1 MIIYPLEIA
10 SPRPLI
16 VGQRFGRFLPGF
28 AIAVFLALVTSG
40 TAQALTSANQS
51 SATAQNPLPALQ
63 VQKETLVV
71 GSEQDYPPFATGMT
85 DATAGGFTVDLWKAV
100 AAEAGLNYTIRVRPF
115 HQILQEFKE
124 GKIDVLINL
133 AHSDDRH
140 HFADFT
146 VSHVV
151 VHGAIFVRK
160 GESGIRTENDLA
172 GKSIIVLN
180 ADLAHDYA
188 VSKGWEKQLVLVETS
203 AEGMRLLAS
212 GKHDAMLLG
221 KLSGMQ
227 TLRALGLT
235 GIEALKAKAG
245 FSQKFAF
252 AVPEGQS
259 ELLGKLNEGLAITKS
274 NGTYNA
280 LYDKWFGVYEVKEVG
295 LSYLL
300 KYLIPIVAVFLG
312 IAGYFFYRWQ
322 VERAEA
328 EKKYRDLYDHAPDML
343 LSCEAK
349 TATIIDCNQTLLD
362 ATGYSRE
369 ELIGSSAFEL
379 YHPDCTDFARTAFQQ
394 FMDAKE
400 VHGLELQLRRK
411 DGSKIDVSLSASAAC
426 DKYGVILHSRSA
438 LRDIT
443 ERRKAEEKLRTLSTV
458 VEQSPLSVVITDLDA
473 NILYV
478 NPYFTNITGYSREE
492 AIGQNPRILQ
502 SGLTTR
508 EVYTE
513 LWNSLTSGKV
523 WRGELV
529 NKRKNGESYW
539 EEAHIAPAI
548 NLAGITTH
556 YVAVKLDITQRKQAE
571 RVLAES
577 EERYRLLVESS
588 PFCVHEIDL
597 EGRFQAMNRAG
608 LNMLGL
614 DDAGQICGM
623 PYLGAVSPQDTDR
636 VGALLREAIA
646 NGTPSH
652 FEFSASGDA
661 PLYFKSCFIPIKD
674 AGGKVLKLMGIAEDI
689 TGRKKAEKELKEN
702 ESRFRNLVETTSDW
716 VWEADENAVYTYAS
730 PQIHDILGYEVAEII
745 GKTPFDLMP
754 PEEAERVAGIF
765 GPIAAA
771 RISFTNLENTNLHK
785 DGHSVVL
792 ETNGVP
798 VIDTEGKFCGYRGID
813 RDITERKE
821 FEEELKRSNVELEQF
836 GYAISHDMRQP
847 LRMISSYLQL
857 IETSLADQLDSEKRD
872 YFNFAIDGAKR
883 IDQMLVALL
892 EYSRMGR
899 MGEPSVWI
907 ESRAVL
913 DEALLFLQP
922 ALAEA
927 QARLDITG
935 DWPRIF
941 ANHDEMLRLLQNL
954 IGNAVKFRAAG
965 RVPEINVTSKL
976 GKNEWQLCV
985 ADNGI
990 GLIPDQIKR
999 LFQMFQRLQLRTAYE
1014 GNGVGLALSRKIVE
1028 HHKGRIWAESAGEG
1042 QGSKFCVVLPVP
1054 REETIPAIGGNT

>member
-1 MIIYPLEIA
+1 M
-10 SPRPLI
+10 S
-16 VGQRFGRFLPGF
+16 GF
-28 AIAVFLALVTSG
+28 VIAVLLALFASG
-40 TAQALTSANQS
+40 AAQALTTVNQS
-51 SATAQNPLPALQ
+51 SATAQNPLPVIQ
-63 VQKETLVV
+63 VQKDTLVV

-85 DATAGGFTVDLWKAV
+85 DATAGGFSVDLWKAV
-100 AAEAGLNYTIRVRPF
+100 AAEAGLNYAIRVRPF

-133 AHSDDRH
+133 AHSDERH
-140 HFADFT
+140 QFADFT
-146 VSHVV
+146 VPHVIA
-151 VHGAIFVRK
+151 HGAIFVRK
-160 GESGIRTENDLA
+160 GESGIRTEDDLA

-188 VSKGWEKQLVLVETS
+188 VSKGWEKQLVLVDTS

-212 GKHDAMLLG
+212 GKHDAMLLN
-221 KLSGMQ
+221 KLAGMQ
-227 TLRALGLT
+227 TLQVLGLPN
-235 GIEALKAKAG
+235 IEALKVKAG

-259 ELLGKLNEGLAITKS
+259 ELLGKLNEGLALTKS
-274 NGTYNA
+274 NGAYNA

-295 LSYLL
+295 LRDML
-300 KYLIPIVAVFLG
+300 KYLIMVVVVFLG
-312 IAGYFFYRWQ
+312 IAGYFFYRRQ

-349 TATIIDCNQTLLD
+349 SATIIDCNQTLLD

-369 ELIGSSAFEL
+369 ELVGRSAFEL
-379 YHPDCTDFARTAFQQ
+379 YHPDCTDLARTALQK
-394 FMDAKE
+394 FMDTKE

-411 DGSKIDVSLSASAAC
+411 DGSKVDVSLSASAVC
-426 DKYGVILHSRSA
+426 DEHGAILYSRSA

-443 ERRKAEEKLRTLSTV
+443 EHKKAEEELRTLSTM

-502 SGLTTR
+502 SGLTPR
-508 EVYTE
+508 VVYTE

-529 NKRKNGESYW
+529 NKRKNGELYW
-539 EEAHIAPAI
+539 EEAHIVPAI
-548 NLAGITTH
+548 NSAGITTH

-571 RVLAES
+571 HVLAES

-597 EGRFQAMNRAG
+597 EGRFQSMNRAG

-614 DDAGQICGM
+614 GDAEKICGM
-623 PYLGAVSPQDTDR
+623 PYLSAVSQQDAGR
-636 VGALLREAIA
+636 VGSLLRDATT

-652 FEFSASGDA
+652 FEFAASGDV
-661 PLYFKSCFIPIKD
+661 PLYFKSCFIPIKNT
-674 AGGKVLKLMGIAEDI
+674 GGKVLKLMGITEDI
-689 TGRKKAEKELKEN
+689 TGRKKAEKARL
-702 ESRFRNLVETTSDW
+702 RAETKFHMVFDNTSDAI
-716 VWEADENAVYTYAS
+716 V
-730 PQIHDILGYEVAEII
+730 IHHVQGRFLEVNQTMCERLGYSREE
-745 GKTPFDLMP
+745 FLHLSP
-754 PEEAERVAGIF
+754 PDINVPEGVEKFAERGKALMAQGQ
-765 GPIAAA
+765 
-771 RISFTNLENTNLHK
+771 ISFETVHVTK
-785 DGHSVVL
+785 DGRKIPVEVNACLIDYAGKPATLSVV
-792 ETNGVP
+792 
-798 VIDTEGKFCGYRGID
+798 
-813 RDITERKE
+813 RDITERKKY
-821 FEEELKRSNVELEQF
+821 EEELKRSNAELEQF

-857 IETSLADQLDSEKRD
+857 IEISLADQLDSEKRD

-892 EYSRMGR
+892 DYSRVGR
-899 MGEPSVWI
+899 KGEPSRWI
-907 ESRAVL
+907 ESRAVF

-922 ALAEA
+922 GIAEA
-927 QARLDITG
+927 QAALNIAG
-935 DWPRIF
+935 EWPRIF
-941 ANHDEMLRLLQNL
+941 ANHDEILRLLQNL
-954 IGNAVKFRAAG
+954 IGNAAKFRVAG
-965 RVPEINVTSKL
+965 RAPEITVTSKMAQ
-976 GKNEWQLCV
+976 NEWHLCV

-990 GLIPDQIKR
+990 GLIPDQINR

-1014 GNGVGLALSRKIVE
+1014 GNGVGLALCRKIAE
-1028 HHKGRIWAESAGEG
+1028 HYKGRIWAESAGEG
-1042 QGSKFCVVLPVP
+1042 QGSKFYVVLPVP
-1054 REETIPAIGGNT
+1054 QEGK